1 MERKYGQRGER
12 YVKIEA
18 GHAAQ
23 NIHLQ
28 AVSLALGSVPV
39 GAFNDDQVRKVLN
52 LPANHE
58 PLYLIP
64 LGHIKK

>member
-1 MERKYGQRGER
+1 MDETCSTEYTPSGGS
-12 YVKIEA
+12 
-18 GHAAQ
+18 
-23 NIHLQ
+23 
-28 AVSLALGSVPV
+28 SLALGSVPV

-64 LGHIKK
+64 LGHINK